1 MLIYL
6 QKTTKTRTFAPS
18 NNPYTTT
25 LYFYTMQKVI
35 TEITPLT
42 EQDSFYMFD
51 HLKDKY
57 DYPLHKHPELELTF
71 MENCTGVRR
80 VVGDSIE
87 VCHQFDLALIGSN
100 LEHAWE
106 QQPGQPLTD
115 VAAGHKVR
123 EYVIQFSPDLLGE
136 QFLSKSQMSSL
147 RLLLENAKRG
157 IAFGLP
163 VIMRIYDKLDQLSH
177 EEPGFPRVLK
187 LMEILY
193 QLSTENDFHLLAT
206 SSFASVKT
214 APDSRRI
221 RKVEDYINE
230 HFKEEIR
237 LNTVSDL
244 AGMTPTAFSRFF
256 KVRTGRT
263 LSDYIIDI
271 RLGYAARQLVDT
283 TTSVVEICYQSG
295 FNNVSNFNR
304 IFKKRKGCSP
314 SDFRNAY
321 HRNRIVV

>member
-1 MLIYL
+1 
-6 QKTTKTRTFAPS
+6 
-18 NNPYTTT
+18 
-25 LYFYTMQKVI
+25 MQKVI

-51 HLKDKY
+51 HLKETY
-57 DYPLHKHPELELTF
+57 DYPLHKHAELELTF

-87 VCHQFDLALIGSN
+87 VCSQFDLALIGSN

-106 QQPGQPLTD
+106 QQPGQTLID
-115 VAAGHKVR
+115 VANGRKVR
-123 EYVIQFSPDLLGE
+123 EYVVQFSPDLLGE

-147 RLLLENAKRG
+147 RQLMENAKRG
-157 IAFGLP
+157 IAFDLP
-163 VIMRIYDKLDQLSH
+163 VIMRIYSKLEELSH

-193 QLSTENDFHLLAT
+193 QLSTESDFHLLSS
-206 SSFASVKT
+206 SSFAAVKT

-230 HFKEEIR
+230 HFKEEVR
-237 LNTVSDL
+237 LHTVADL

-256 KVRTGRT
+256 KIRTGRT

>member
-1 MLIYL
+1 MEKI
-6 QKTTKTRTFAPS
+6 
-18 NNPYTTT
+18 
-25 LYFYTMQKVI
+25 I

-51 HLKDKY
+51 HRKDRY
-57 DYPLHKHPELELTF
+57 DYPLHKHAELELTF
-71 MENCTGVRR
+71 MENCTGVHR

-87 VCHQFDLALIGSN
+87 VCGQYDLALIGSN
-100 LEHAWE
+100 LEHGWE
-106 QQPGQPLTD
+106 QAPNEVLID
-115 VAAGHKVR
+115 VAAGREVR
-123 EYVIQFSPDLLGE
+123 EYVVQFSPDLLGE
-136 QFLSKSQMSSL
+136 SFLAKSQMSTL
-147 RLLLENAKRG
+147 HTLFENAKRG

-163 VIMRIYDKLDQLSH
+163 AIMRIFTKLDQLSA

-187 LMEILY
+187 LLEILY
-193 QLSTENDFHLLAT
+193 QLSLEEDYHLLAT
-206 SSFASVKT
+206 TSFAAVKT
-214 APDSRRI
+214 TADSRRV
-221 RKVEDYINE
+221 RKVEDYIDQ

-237 LNTVSDL
+237 LQAVADL

-256 KVRTGRT
+256 KIRTGRT

-283 TTSVVEICYQSG
+283 TTSVVEICYDSG

-314 SDFRNAY
+314 TMFRENY
-321 HRNRIVV
+321 HKNKIFV

>member
-1 MLIYL
+1 
-6 QKTTKTRTFAPS
+6 
-18 NNPYTTT
+18 
-25 LYFYTMQKVI
+25 MQTVI

-51 HLKDKY
+51 HLKEAY
-57 DYPLHKHPELELTF
+57 DYPLHKHVELELTL

-87 VCHQFDLALIGSN
+87 TCQQFDLALIGSN

-106 QQPGQPLTD
+106 QVPGEPLVD
-115 VAAGHKVR
+115 VAAGRKVR
-123 EYVIQFSPDLLGE
+123 EYVVQFSPDLLGE
-136 QFLSKSQMSSL
+136 QFLAKSQMASL
-147 RLLLENAKRG
+147 QQLLENAKRG

-163 VIMRIYDKLDQLSH
+163 AIMRVYSKLNELSAL
-177 EEPGFPRVLK
+177 EAGFPRVLK

-193 QLSTENDFHLLAT
+193 QLSIETDFHLLST
-206 SSFASVKT
+206 SSFAAVKT

-221 RKVEDYINE
+221 RKVEDYINQ
-230 HFKEEIR
+230 HFRDEVR
-237 LNTVSDL
+237 LSAVADV

-271 RLGYAARQLVDT
+271 RLGYAARLLVDT
-283 TTSVVEICYQSG
+283 TMSVVEICYQSG

-314 SDFRNAY
+314 SDFRNTY
-321 HRNRIVV
+321 HRNKIMV